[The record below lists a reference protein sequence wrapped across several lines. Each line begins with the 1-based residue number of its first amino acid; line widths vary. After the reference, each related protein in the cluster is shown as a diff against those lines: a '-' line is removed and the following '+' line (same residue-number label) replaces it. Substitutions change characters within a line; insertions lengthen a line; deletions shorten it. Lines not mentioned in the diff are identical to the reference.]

1 MILLLG
7 IKVMGIKN
15 KRKYKG
21 KWMKLKNGYYCRW
34 NKDLGKMEIFKKGK
48 PVKFKEVPY
57 DPREK

>member
-1 MILLLG
+1 
-7 IKVMGIKN
+7 MGIKN
-15 KRKYKG
+15 KKKYKG

-34 NKDLGKMEIFKKGK
+34 SEKDGNMIIFKKGK

>member
-1 MILLLG
+1 
-7 IKVMGIKN
+7 MGIKN